1 MQVVRRAGLWRGERL
16 GSVGTHIQL
25 TADGHAGRTRALL
38 VRVRRSGFEAATS
51 PPWPETLAVVEAV
64 LPRWPSLSKRTT
76 CQGWRAGERGE
87 QAGAQAQPRARTL
100 SPHGQPV
107 SRAGSE
113 KVLATGHRFENTR
126 QDSQPRGL
134 VFSWKLEKGA
144 PAQCGTSHWAMTH
157 PAITSR
163 ACVARGTSRRS
174 G

>member
-1 MQVVRRAGLWRGERL
+1 MAGWRSASIHRVEEGVEGGGEIRAKVACHNIKRYNADGSPCGAVAGRMIRLRGDACP
-16 GSVGTHIQL
+16 
-25 TADGHAGRTRALL
+25 ADARGHAGRTRALL

-51 PPWPETLAVVEAV
+51 PPWAETLSVVEAV
-64 LPRWPSLSKRTT
+64 FHRWPSLSKRTT

-87 QAGAQAQPRARTL
+87 AAGAQAQPRARTL

-134 VFSWKLEKGA
+134 VFSL
-144 PAQCGTSHWAMTH
+144 
-157 PAITSR
+157 
-163 ACVARGTSRRS
+163 
-174 G
+174 